1 MSKYFFHG
9 ICILVSC
16 YRLSFIHDLSH
27 AQQLVSVVL
36 KLLEYC
42 VKVKVNRQYLN
53 RPTTNAMKIMLAT
66 LNLALRLERDHGS
79 QSGGAT
85 VAERVLKIMEILLHE
100 ASTEADVDQVFLF
113 LAQINPLVP
122 NVAFLYPLKTSEN
135 CKINKI

>member
-1 MSKYFFHG
+1 M
-9 ICILVSC
+9 
-16 YRLSFIHDLSH
+16 SH

-79 QSGGAT
+79 ESGGAT

-100 ASTEADVDQVFLF
+100 ASTEADVDQVLLF
-113 LAQINPLVP
+113 GTN
-122 NVAFLYPLKTSEN
+122 
-135 CKINKI
+135 